1 MFYGLVDFCDNSIST
16 SILEVESI
24 KKFVLKNFTVQIS
37 FKSADRL
44 CDWCIISPLS

>member
-1 MFYGLVDFCDNSIST
+1 MFYGLVDFCDNSIIST

-44 CDWCIISPLS
+44 CD